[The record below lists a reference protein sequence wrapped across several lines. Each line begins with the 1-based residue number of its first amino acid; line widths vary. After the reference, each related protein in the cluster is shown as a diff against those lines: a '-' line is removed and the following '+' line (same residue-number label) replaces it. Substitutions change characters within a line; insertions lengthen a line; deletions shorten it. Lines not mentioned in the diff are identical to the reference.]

1 MPGFNRPRKE
11 DYPSIREIENA
22 KDEGLAERIYLIVID
37 RVTQNS
43 ARHIFPLP
51 ELAKYA
57 HEAAKAFREYKP
69 ESHE

>member
-11 DYPSIREIENA
+11 DYPTIREIENT
-22 KDEGLAERIYLIVID
+22 KDKDLAERIYLIVID
-37 RVTQNS
+37 RVSQNS
-43 ARHIFPLP
+43 GRHLNPLP